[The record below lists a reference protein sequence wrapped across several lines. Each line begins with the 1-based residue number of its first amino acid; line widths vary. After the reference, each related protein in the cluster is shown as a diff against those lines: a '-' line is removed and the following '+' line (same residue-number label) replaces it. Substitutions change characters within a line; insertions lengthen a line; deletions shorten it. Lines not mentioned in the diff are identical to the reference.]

1 MGSTTVRVLED
12 EAIKLGKVLEVHV
25 GETPDIFFVHQKLI
39 CSNSKFFSNAMNGK
53 WEESKNCIIRLPANQ
68 PATFNLYAQWLYT
81 RRIPSGN
88 SIFNSKTCEKEF
100 RKLVDAYILGD
111 QFQDTDFKN
120 AVVDAFLYV
129 GDMQDEEGSQ
139 FYPRGGCIK
148 QLYEGTPG
156 PCGFRRLLVDTF
168 VQDGSYEFL
177 EGCEPPEFFRDLAVA
192 VLKALESRNVN
203 LAGPSKGCL
212 YHEREEA
219 SKES

>member
-1 MGSTTVRVLED
+1 
-12 EAIKLGKVLEVHV
+12 
-25 GETPDIFFVHQKLI
+25 
-39 CSNSKFFSNAMNGK
+39 MNGK
-53 WEESKNCIIRLPANQ
+53 WEESKDRIIRLPTNQ
-68 PATFNLYAQWLYT
+68 PATLNLYAQWLYT

-88 SIFNSKTCEKEF
+88 STLNSKTCQKEF

-111 QFQDTDFKN
+111 QFQDTGFKN

-129 GDMQDEEGSQ
+129 YDMQDEEETQ
-139 FYPRGGCIK
+139 FFPGGGCIK

-156 PCGFRRLLVDTF
+156 PCGFRRLLVDIF

-177 EGCEPPEFFRDLAVA
+177 EGCEPPEFFQDLAVA
-192 VLKALESRNVN
+192 LLKVSVSKDVN
-203 LAGPSKGCL
+203 LEGPLKGHL